1 MEQNFEINFSAEHPD
16 YTKNKDNWK
25 TMRDVF
31 AGEKKVKSEGIRYLK
46 PTEYMAEL
54 MSNSN
59 PDGLKTYNSYVERS
73 HLKDFTNRAVLAYL
87 GLMWQKKPAVS
98 VPQELEHLPIMDLLL
113 KINRNQILVG
123 RSVCLIDMPTESE
136 LVDQPAQKDIKP
148 YICVYEAESLTNW
161 HTNNQFNSSA
171 ELDFAVFNECGSY
184 LKEDYSWEYRDK
196 YRCLILENGVY
207 KVVLKDGEN
216 QTTITPTYN
225 GNPIDFIPVTIINS
239 SDSSAEVTDP
249 PLMNLASES
258 LHAYKL
264 EADYCQ
270 ILHLSALETLCLLG
284 FDDLTGKFDE
294 HGNSVNSR
302 IPIGPGQTLIGRQND
317 EAKFVGPESKGISE
331 SRMALE
337 NAYEHLEKRS
347 GSFQSKNSSVEESG
361 SSLRVKLASTMSLL
375 KFMAITGGY
384 AIEKILAQYARFIG
398 LSQDKIDS
406 IKVTP
411 NLDFADFQM
420 LGQDILNIQAAITNG
435 APISMETFHD
445 LLYENNATEVSFDE
459 EMLRIKSEKKKYGD
473 IIKSN
478 MEQYNLEPVKAE
490 STRPL
495 EETKVDETKVDE
507 KNKPTQDKPDKK
519 KES

>member
-1 MEQNFEINFSAEHPD
+1 MEQDFEINFSAEHPD

-31 AGEKKVKSEGIRYLK
+31 AGEKKVKSEGVRYLK
-46 PTEYMAEL
+46 PTEYMTEL
-54 MSNSN
+54 MSISN
-59 PDGLKTYNSYVERS
+59 PDGLKTYQSYVDRS

-98 VPQELEHLPIMDLLL
+98 VPPELEHLPVMDLLL

-123 RSVCLIDMPTESE
+123 RSVCLIDMPSESE
-136 LVDQPAQKDIKP
+136 LIGQQNKKDVKP
-148 YICVYEAESLTNW
+148 YICVYDAESLTNW
-161 HTNNQFNSSA
+161 HTDNQFNSSA
-171 ELDFAVFNECGSY
+171 ELDFAVFNECGNY
-184 LKEDYSWEYRDK
+184 LKDDYSWEYRDR
-196 YRCLILENGVY
+196 YRCLVLEDGAY
-207 KVVLKDGEN
+207 KVILKDGHE

-225 GNPIDFIPVTIINS
+225 GNKIDFIPVTIINS

-249 PLMNLASES
+249 PLLNLAFES

-294 HGNSVNSR
+294 HGNSKQGR
-302 IPIGPGQTLIGRQND
+302 IPIGPGQTLIGRQGD

-384 AIEKILAQYARFIG
+384 AIEKVLAQYARFIG

-420 LGQDILNIQAAITNG
+420 LGQDILNIQAAIANG

-459 EMLRIKSEKKKYGD
+459 EMSRIKSERKKYGD

-478 MEQYNLEPVKAE
+478 MEQFNLEKTE
-490 STRPL
+490 SEPKKTI
-495 EETKVDETKVDE
+495 EEPKVEEQSKS
-507 KNKPTQDKPDKK
+507 NSDKPE
-519 KES
+519 ES